1 MAAGHL
7 FSADEF
13 TEQEEADIEDML
25 GRNLYTELVNRCYEL
40 RGTERLPDSPPDD
53 DPTLVLEEVKQ
64 HFRTVAKTGPEFDH
78 LSPAIYL
85 VEHESDFASIPGL
98 GDVLGRFKELFQ
110 EINSLLP
117 SS

>member
-1 MAAGHL
+1 MADGHL

-13 TEQEEADIEDML
+13 TEQAEADIEDML

-40 RGTERLPDSPPDD
+40 RGTEQLPDSPPDD

-98 GDVLGRFKELFQ
+98 GDMLGRFKELFQ